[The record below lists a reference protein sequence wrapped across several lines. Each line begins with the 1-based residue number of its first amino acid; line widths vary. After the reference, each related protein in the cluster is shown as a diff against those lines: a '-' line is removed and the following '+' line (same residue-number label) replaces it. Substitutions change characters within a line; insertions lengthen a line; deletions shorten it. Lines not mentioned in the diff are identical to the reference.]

1 MQSIVCR
8 NIVTLNKNSLIRV
21 SIYEDNDSLRK
32 SLSHLIMGTETME
45 LVGAY
50 PDCSTL
56 IQNFREEKPD
66 VVVMDIDMPGI
77 SGIEATAMIKASFPE
92 IQILIYTVFN
102 ERKKVFEALCS
113 GATGYILKKSNAIQI
128 IEAITD
134 LYNGGSPM
142 TGEIARMVMEFF
154 TKNPYPNANEYALSP
169 RETDILAC
177 IVKGDSYKMIGDTCC
192 ISIGTVRS
200 HINSIYKKL
209 HVNSKSEAV
218 IKAMKERLV

>member
-1 MQSIVCR
+1 MPI
-8 NIVTLNKNSLIRV
+8 KV

-32 SLSHLIMGTETME
+32 SLSHLVMGTDTME
-45 LVGAY
+45 LAGAW
-50 PDCSTL
+50 PDCATL
-56 IQNFREEKPD
+56 MQNFEEGKPD
-66 VVVMDIDMPGI
+66 VVVMDIDMPGM
-77 SGIEATAMIKASFPE
+77 SGIEASAIIKASFPE

-102 ERKKVFEALCS
+102 DRQKVFEALCS

-154 TKNPYPNANEYALSP
+154 TKNPHPASNEYSLSP
-169 RETDILAC
+169 REVEILAC
-177 IVKGDSYKMIGDTCC
+177 IVKGDSYKMVADSCC
-192 ISIGTVRS
+192 ISIGTVRT

>member
-1 MQSIVCR
+1 
-8 NIVTLNKNSLIRV
+8 
-21 SIYEDNDSLRK
+21 
-32 SLSHLIMGTETME
+32 MGTETME
-45 LVGAY
+45 LSGTY

-56 IQNFREEKPD
+56 LQNFREAKPD

-77 SGIEATAMIKASFPE
+77 NGIEATGMIKASFPE

-102 ERKKVFEALCS
+102 DKQKVFEALCA
-113 GATGYILKKSNAIQI
+113 GATGYILKKSSAVQI

-134 LYNGGSPM
+134 LFNGGSPM

-154 TKNPYPNANEYALSP
+154 SKQGQLSPNEYALSS
-169 RETDILAC
+169 REMDILKC
-177 IVKGDSYKMIGDTCC
+177 IVKGDSYKMVADSCS
-192 ISIGTVRS
+192 ISIGTVRT
-200 HINSIYKKL
+200 HISSIYRKL